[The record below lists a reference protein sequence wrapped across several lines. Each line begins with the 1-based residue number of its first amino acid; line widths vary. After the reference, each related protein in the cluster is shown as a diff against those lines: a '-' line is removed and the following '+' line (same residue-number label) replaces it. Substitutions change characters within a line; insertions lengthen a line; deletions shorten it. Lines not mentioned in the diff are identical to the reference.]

1 MKSIDLIKLSV
12 NTLYYK
18 EKQLL
23 VKNKFLKE
31 SNSKII
37 GGIFMSKILI
47 KNGTVIDGSRSARFQ
62 ADVLV
67 EEKEQ

>member
-1 MKSIDLIKLSV
+1 M
-12 NTLYYK
+12 
-18 EKQLL
+18 L

-67 EEKEQ
+67 E